1 MFHMYVNVML
11 NTLLLRKDTGVF
23 ESFGRFII
31 VYLIKVSQLRYM
43 FVLYIYI
50 NVTHVS
56 YVRICNVKYIII
68 EEGHRSVRKLWS
80 FYYRL
85 ID

>member
-1 MFHMYVNVML
+1 MYVYIML

-31 VYLIKVSQLRYM
+31 VYFINVSQLRFI
-43 FVLYIYI
+43 FVFYIYI
-50 NVTHVS
+50 NDTHVF
-56 YVRICNVKYIII
+56 YVRICNVRYIII

-80 FYYRL
+80 LYYRL
-85 ID
+85 FG